1 MLLTHNLPQPN
12 PLALPAQILL
22 YLTNER
28 LGPSYRHTLWVG
40 VDGKEVGAQTG
51 PCCSLGVAYRE
62 VRGPWVHV

>member
-28 LGPSYRHTLWVG
+28 LGPSYRHTLRVG
-40 VDGKEVGAQTG
+40 VDSKEVGAL
-51 PCCSLGVAYRE
+51 PE
-62 VRGPWVHV
+62 